1 MEFFSQLLLTH
12 LGFAYLSLTLLLS
25 RGVLAA
31 KKVNWRQYKILK
43 IAPHIIDSLLLST
56 GILKIAPH
64 IIDSLL
70 LSTGIIIL
78 YVLLSNEIYA
88 FNQLQW
94 LLPKMTFM
102 VLYIIF
108 SAKTFK
114 KSQPFSFKHF
124 VLAVISFMLMMIVA
138 TMH

>member
-31 KKVNWRQYKILK
+31 KKVNWRQYK
-43 IAPHIIDSLLLST
+43 
-56 GILKIAPH
+56 ILKIAPH

>member
-1 MEFFSQLLLTH
+1 MKFFSQLLLTH

-31 KKVNWRQYKILK
+31 KKVNWRQYK
-43 IAPHIIDSLLLST
+43 
-56 GILKIAPH
+56 ILKIAPH

-114 KSQPFSFKHF
+114 KSHPFSFKYF